1 MTCVIDISLLQ
12 FGQLSIVGTTE
23 HARLA
28 LMTLPFARQ
37 NVGASKRLTLD
48 WVPVSLKSK
57 SWNWLGRFA
66 TAARS
71 PRLLCA
77 YYPQESRKK
86 LRQSDGRLAEARACS
101 APIES
106 GGFSW
111 GRGWERLSALIRF
124 WEAGR
129 CQRPIL
135 GRCGS
140 ERLRRSKVELRGAR
154 RPRNLRLVPAPQL
167 SGSSAFGRRAAA
179 RPNRGAEAPHHWRSM
194 RIFYWSD

>member
-23 HARLA
+23 HARLV

-48 WVPVSLKSK
+48 WVPVILKSK

-77 YYPQESRKK
+77 YYPQQSSKKETGYDASRML
-86 LRQSDGRLAEARACS
+86 LRSGCRAITIS
-101 APIES
+101 
-106 GGFSW
+106 
-111 GRGWERLSALIRF
+111 
-124 WEAGR
+124 
-129 CQRPIL
+129 
-135 GRCGS
+135 
-140 ERLRRSKVELRGAR
+140 
-154 RPRNLRLVPAPQL
+154 
-167 SGSSAFGRRAAA
+167 SSAGPSLCLYCSLEPTRHWIALGHGVDGFGRR
-179 RPNRGAEAPHHWRSM
+179 
-194 RIFYWSD
+194 RIFAPIPA

>member
-23 HARLA
+23 HARLV

-77 YYPQESRKK
+77 YYPQQSSKK
-86 LRQSDGRLAEARACS
+86 KQ
-101 APIES
+101 
-106 GGFSW
+106 
-111 GRGWERLSALIRF
+111 
-124 WEAGR
+124 
-129 CQRPIL
+129 
-135 GRCGS
+135 
-140 ERLRRSKVELRGAR
+140 VTT
-154 RPRNLRLVPAPQL
+154 LV
-167 SGSSAFGRRAAA
+167 GCCCAAA
-179 RPNRGAEAPHHWRSM
+179 AER
-194 RIFYWSD
+194 

>member
-23 HARLA
+23 HARLV

-77 YYPQESRKK
+77 YYP
-86 LRQSDGRLAEARACS
+86 RQSSKKETGYDASRNIDRWPASHVPGEATIHVGMIKPADRQECRVDHS
-101 APIES
+101 
-106 GGFSW
+106 
-111 GRGWERLSALIRF
+111 
-124 WEAGR
+124 
-129 CQRPIL
+129 IL
-135 GRCGS
+135 RT
-140 ERLRRSKVELRGAR
+140 
-154 RPRNLRLVPAPQL
+154 
-167 SGSSAFGRRAAA
+167 AA
-179 RPNRGAEAPHHWRSM
+179 NQQ
-194 RIFYWSD
+194 

>member
-23 HARLA
+23 HARLV

-71 PRLLCA
+71 PILLCA
-77 YYPQESRKK
+77 NYPQESSKK
-86 LRQSDGRLAEARACS
+86 ETGYYASRLPCY
-101 APIES
+101 
-106 GGFSW
+106 
-111 GRGWERLSALIRF
+111 
-124 WEAGR
+124 
-129 CQRPIL
+129 
-135 GRCGS
+135 
-140 ERLRRSKVELRGAR
+140 
-154 RPRNLRLVPAPQL
+154 
-167 SGSSAFGRRAAA
+167 AAA
-179 RPNRGAEAPHHWRSM
+179 AEP
-194 RIFYWSD
+194 

>member
-23 HARLA
+23 HARLV

-57 SWNWLGRFA
+57 SWNLLGRFA

-77 YYPQESRKK
+77 YYPQQSSKKETGYDASRMP
-86 LRQSDGRLAEARACS
+86 C
-101 APIES
+101 
-106 GGFSW
+106 
-111 GRGWERLSALIRF
+111 
-124 WEAGR
+124 
-129 CQRPIL
+129 C
-135 GRCGS
+135 
-140 ERLRRSKVELRGAR
+140 
-154 RPRNLRLVPAPQL
+154 
-167 SGSSAFGRRAAA
+167 AAA
-179 RPNRGAEAPHHWRSM
+179 AER
-194 RIFYWSD
+194 